1 MIIEKKPL
9 YISIDFEDIYN
20 DYLKRLFGQTEYAV
34 KEKFL
39 YDSYIIIKNIIKDNF
54 KEKNLTFFTTGILG
68 EKIPDLINQ
77 INNDGNEIGC
87 HHYFQ
92 EDLDKTDL
100 LTFERDL
107 DKSQNLLSKASNS
120 KVIGYR
126 APNFSINTNINTF
139 LKIIFKYFD
148 YDSSIFAKSKYKIN
162 NDILNDK
169 KKEYFIYTKRKY
181 LLNIKPGGTYFRLFN
196 SKVLLNLLDNTFK
209 DGFVP
214 LIYLHPYDFLH
225 SKEFWVEIDK
235 FKDLNIIKRY
245 YSFFKQAQ
253 WHNLGNFSVKKKI
266 KDLSKYYEHQGNM
279 NKLMSI
285 D

>member
-1 MIIEKKPL
+1 MIIKKKPL

-20 DYLKRLFGQTEYAV
+20 DYLKRLFGQTDYIV
-34 KEKFL
+34 REKFL
-39 YDSYIIIKNIIKDNF
+39 YESYIVIKNIINNNF

-77 INNDGNEIGC
+77 ISSDGNEIGC

-100 LTFERDL
+100 TIFERDL
-107 DKSQNLLSKASNS
+107 YKSQDLLRIASNS

-126 APNFSINTNINTF
+126 APNFSINKNINTF
-139 LKIIFKYFD
+139 LKVIFKYFD
-148 YDSSIFAKSKYKIN
+148 YDSSIFGKSKHKIN
-162 NDILNDK
+162 NDILTNK
-169 KKEYFIYTKRKY
+169 KKEFFIYTQKKY

-196 SKVLLNLLDNTFK
+196 SKIILKLLDNTF
-209 DGFVP
+209 DNGFVP

-225 SKEFWVEIDK
+225 SKEFWVELDK

-245 YSFFKQAQ
+245 YSFFKQVQ
-253 WHNLGNFSVKKKI
+253 WHHLGNFSVEKKI
-266 KDLSKYYEHQGNM
+266 KYLSKYYEHQGNM
-279 NKLMSI
+279 NKLMSF

>member
-1 MIIEKKPL
+1 MIIKKKPL

-20 DYLKRLFGQTEYAV
+20 DYLKRLFRQTDYIV
-34 KEKFL
+34 REKFL
-39 YDSYIIIKNIIKDNF
+39 YESYIIIKNIINNNF

-77 INNDGNEIGC
+77 ISSDGNEIGC

-100 LTFERDL
+100 TIFERDL
-107 DKSQNLLSKASNS
+107 YKSQDLLRIASNS

-148 YDSSIFAKSKYKIN
+148 YDSSIFGKSKHKIN
-162 NDILNDK
+162 NDILTNK
-169 KKEYFIYTKRKY
+169 KKEFFIYTQKKY

-196 SKVLLNLLDNTFK
+196 SKIILKLLDNTF
-209 DGFVP
+209 DNGFVP

-225 SKEFWVEIDK
+225 SKEFWVELDK

-253 WHNLGNFSVKKKI
+253 WHHLGNFSVEKKI
-266 KDLSKYYEHQGNM
+266 KYLSKYYEHQGNM
-279 NKLMSI
+279 NKLMSF

>member
-1 MIIEKKPL
+1 MTTEKKPL

-20 DYLKRLFGQTEYAV
+20 DYLKRLFGQTNYIV

-39 YDSYIIIKNIIKDNF
+39 HDSYIIIKNIINNNF

-77 INNDGNEIGC
+77 ISKDGNEIGC

-107 DKSQNLLSKASNS
+107 DKSQNLLRIASNS
-120 KVIGYR
+120 NVVGYR

-148 YDSSIFAKSKYKIN
+148 YDSSIFAKSKRKIRTE
-162 NDILNDK
+162 ILKDN
-169 KKEYFIYTKRKY
+169 KKEFFIYTKKKY
-181 LLNIKPGGTYFRLFN
+181 LLNIKPGGTYFRIFN
-196 SKVLLNLLDNTFK
+196 SKVILNLLDNTFR
-209 DGFVP
+209 DSFVP

-225 SKEFWVEIDK
+225 SKEFWIELDK

-245 YSFFKQAQ
+245 YSFLKQTQ
-253 WHNLGNFSVKKKI
+253 WHYLGNLSVEKKI

-279 NKLMSI
+279 NKLLNN